1 MFSTV
6 NYFVVPQEDVM
17 SLYSLLTYFLL

>member
-6 NYFVVPQEDVM
+6 NYYVVPQEHVM